1 MKEEIKS
8 LATVDETK
16 KLFLATKESLGKMQK
31 QITEKLAEKQ
41 DLARM
46 ETQIRKYNK
55 DTFLSLETNISQQDK
70 NSKNVQKFE
79 DHMSKTEKDIHQ
91 LQNSVKQFTEELSH
105 KCDDREVRLISD

>member
-1 MKEEIKS
+1 
-8 LATVDETK
+8 
-16 KLFLATKESLGKMQK
+16 
-31 QITEKLAEKQ
+31 
-41 DLARM
+41 M

-91 LQNSVKQFTEELSH
+91 L
-105 KCDDREVRLISD
+105 